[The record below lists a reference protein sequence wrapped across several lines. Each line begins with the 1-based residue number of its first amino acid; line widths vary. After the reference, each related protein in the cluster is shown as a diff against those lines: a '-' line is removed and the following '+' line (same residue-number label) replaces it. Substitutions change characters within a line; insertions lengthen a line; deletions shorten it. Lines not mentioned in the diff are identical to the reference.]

1 MAPINNLDIKCSRGH
16 TDEGRANYTISR
28 HIWPVIADKGIR
40 RTPSSLSSFEAMMVR
55 LLIHGKPR

>member
-1 MAPINNLDIKCSRGH
+1 MEPINNLDTQRNSGH
-16 TDEGRANYTISR
+16 TNERRVNHTVARRIR
-28 HIWPVIADKGIR
+28 PVIADKGIR